1 MKLNINGREVI
12 ITVKGEDRKSTELL
26 TEAFICQMSSAFYAE
41 ADLMNKLGCNNS
53 STISERTARALYDAL
68 DAKGYYKDL

>member
-1 MKLNINGREVI
+1 MKLNINGKEVI
-12 ITVKGEDRKSTELL
+12 ITVKGEDRKTTELL

-41 ADLMNKLGCNNS
+41 ADLMQRLGCDHS
-53 STISERTARALYDAL
+53 AMASERTARALYDAL